1 MRSRSKHS
9 ERGAVAI
16 QVIAILVPVVFGL
29 MGFAVDLGMIY
40 AIKGELKTAANS
52 MALAQA
58 ANLIGTDTGLDTA
71 STAGQITV
79 DNSDSFGNRFYFHGY
94 AIGQTTGSLESVIS
108 QPAYYANVADA
119 LASPT
124 PSGSEVSGS
133 TARHV
138 RVSLTAQ
145 ARLLFWSFLPVAT
158 NRTVTIAVSSV
169 AGMSSPLCQACG
181 IEPLGVGAVDAT
193 DTVDFGFIPGTKYT
207 LAFLC
212 NAPGAIAAL
221 PGTNGVQRYLVL
233 NRLDSNTTNFPDE
246 TSQAY
251 RDGAGGLVGTTTAT
265 QSCFLINA
273 TETIWASATPSAC
286 NAARLPA
293 VTGSVLCGFATRF
306 DSNLATTCASTVV
319 SVDSLTPAYTQ
330 DTDVNDVDN
339 YTDYVGNGRRLIT
352 VPIVDALSA
361 TGTMTVLG
369 FRQFLILPTQGST
382 NIVPGD
388 TNGRFPAM
396 YVGTVA
402 PLKQGRFDGCQ
413 ITNGPGKVV
422 LHQ

>member
-1 MRSRSKHS
+1 MEYTWSYSSLKDYLNCPKQYH
-9 ERGAVAI
+9 
-16 QVIAILVPVVFGL
+16 QVKVIRAYEKEP
-29 MGFAVDLGMIY
+29 
-40 AIKGELKTAANS
+40 NS
-52 MALAQA
+52 MMLY
-58 ANLIGTDTGLDTA
+58 GTAVHKACEDYVASDTPLPENYKKFQ
-71 STAGQITV
+71 ST
-79 DNSDSFGNRFYFHGY
+79 
-94 AIGQTTGSLESVIS
+94 L
-108 QPAYYANVADA
+108 DA
-119 LASPT
+119 LKS
-124 PSGSEVSGS
+124 
-133 TARHV
+133 
-138 RVSLTAQ
+138 
-145 ARLLFWSFLPVAT
+145 
-158 NRTVTIAVSSV
+158 
-169 AGMSSPLCQACG
+169 
-181 IEPLGVGAVDAT
+181 
-193 DTVDFGFIPGTKYT
+193 IPGTKYT

-233 NRLDSNTTNFPDE
+233 NRLDTNTTNFPDE